1 MQKVHAL
8 FTTLALALIVSA
20 APRLDAQR
28 LAYPPTR
35 KVDQVDTYFGT
46 TVEDPYRWLEDENAP
61 ETTRW
66 VDAQNTLTFDWLGRV
81 PYPYGPKARVTKFS
95 GYPPFTTPPRK
106 GEYYNLSK

>member
-61 ETTRW
+61 EKTRW
-66 VDAQNTLTFDWLGRV
+66 GDAQNTLRSTGSAGV
-81 PYPYGPKARVTKFS
+81 PTVARSKPAS
-95 GYPPFTTPPRK
+95 RKLSTTPVLARPPAWAHTTSSR
-106 GEYYNLSK
+106 